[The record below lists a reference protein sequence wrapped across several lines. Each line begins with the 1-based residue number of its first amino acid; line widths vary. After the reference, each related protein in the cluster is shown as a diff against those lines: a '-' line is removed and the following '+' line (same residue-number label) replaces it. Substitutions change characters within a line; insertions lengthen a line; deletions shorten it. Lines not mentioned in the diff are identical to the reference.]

1 MFNIV
6 LDAGHGINTSGKRC
20 LKSIDPCETREWTL
34 NDRICD
40 KVENLLKAYDGY
52 KLLRVDDTTG
62 KKDIALSTRVN
73 NANKF
78 NANIY
83 ISVHHNA
90 GVSGGKGGGV
100 VALTYTKIDKTTAS
114 WQSDLYNAIVSAT
127 GLKGNRA
134 NPLVRSD
141 LYVLRKTKMPA
152 VLLECGFMDS
162 TVDTPIILTED
173 FANKVAQSI
182 ASVIIKKG
190 GLTLKKVEQPK
201 PQPTPQPTQPTKEK
215 ISVKYQVWDDV
226 RNKWLPDVVDLT
238 DYAGIYGN
246 DICCV
251 FASLTKG
258 NVYYKV
264 HTKGGKWLPEVK
276 NRTDYAGIYNKPID
290 AIMLRTDT
298 GDTIHYAVH
307 LRKTNKWL
315 PFVTGY
321 NEKDGNNGYAGIIGQ
336 EIDAIKIYVD

>member
-6 LDAGHGINTSGKRC
+6 LDAGHGINTAGKRC
-20 LKSIDPCETREWTL
+20 LASIDPNQTREWTL

-40 KVENLLKAYDGY
+40 KIENLLKAYDGY

-62 KKDIALSTRVN
+62 KKDIALATRVT

-90 GVSGGKGGGV
+90 GVKGGNGGGI
-100 VALTYTKIDKTTAS
+100 VAYTYTKVDKATAE
-114 WQSDLYNAIVSAT
+114 WQSELYNAIVGST

-134 NPLVRSD
+134 EPLGRAD
-141 LYVLRKTKMPA
+141 FYVLRKTKMSA
-152 VLLECGFMDS
+152 VLLELGFMDS

-190 GLTLKKVEQPK
+190 GLTLKKVEQP
-201 PQPTPQPTQPTKEK
+201 QPAQPTKEK
-215 ISVKYQVWDDV
+215 ISVKYQVWDDK
-226 RNKWLPDVVDLT
+226 RNAWLPDVVDLT

-246 DICCV
+246 DICCI

-258 NVYYKV
+258 NIYYKV
-264 HTKGGKWLPEVK
+264 HTKGGRWLPEVK

-298 GDTIHYAVH
+298 GATIHYAVH
-307 LRKTNKWL
+307 LRKINKWL

-321 NEKDGNNGYAGIIGQ
+321 NDKDGNNGYAGIIGQ